1 MGTGWKAA
9 KSPSPPR
16 SGGTS
21 APAGTEEGLDWFGDL
36 FGADG
41 EDGWLGDFLDADL
54 AGPANWT
61 LEGDL
66 LEMEGVE
73 ESMAELG
80 GASEELEALGA
91 ELEKMSEQLE
101 SMWLGAP
108 LEDELDFFGDL
119 EGLWLEDVD
128 ALRGSAEGEEPSS
141 SLEKALGEMQLLEG
155 LGFFEELA
163 KMGEVLTNFT
173 LDLAGSI
180 AGLEEAGGDWSKMDP
195 ALQGKLEDLGEV
207 GEKIGNGKAKKAVQ
221 ALKGEHATRGGS
233 LEQAIADLLGE
244 TEEMVRRDKG
254 AQKALSNLGESKKRC
269 MKAKKSGEKDWK
281 SKAGPLEKEDVDDL
295 DFLKGF
301 FRHEV
306 ELKKG
311 KQKEA
316 ETKEGKGK
324 GSPAREADF
333 SGIDRKVRDMWEESE
348 MARKCGVHL
357 KLLCKATP
365 PAASPLMFESETV
378 STNATSSKLKEP
390 FTIFR
395 NLPSDTSVSCS
406 TLQDLVPGCGESEKA
421 EKQRAELAR
430 AFTEEMAALGELR
443 AHDLLAFEGSECAE
457 SETCQYALAE
467 GWVEVDAVK
476 MKTGSGKEVEH
487 LARGG
492 KKKKKKQCKN
502 KERLHQNEKKLH
514 DKMAAGQRKIKGVQ
528 EEKEALREV
537 VQALGLR
544 KQSGAKVG
552 SVLQDLEEELANLEA
567 LELVL
572 YEEQLLLEKGKP
584 QPSAEK
590 KTLIDRAPESDRA
603 APVQEMSVKVTT
615 ALDGV
620 TLDTFNEQA
629 FIAVFAERI
638 GEAHGGFPSVPPSD
652 VTVTAVR
659 EFSPTRRAML
669 AAGVRVDT
677 EVAAKTEGIMEE
689 LQTIIIK
696 NIQKGNAQRVFK
708 ERLQARGIPVTSVAF
723 ERVETVDDRRDAA
736 ETNAVEAEFFEI
748 FLLEKASEWQDRH
761 DSAGGA
767 ESGDSS
773 GFGFGSAATDCSE
786 PAGRDE
792 TPLIVLLNIALGILL
807 TGAGVYLIAWRRP
820 QNSAV
825 GPNPAIPPA
834 KHAVK
839 VGWEWGASPP
849 TPPSGPPFNPPS
861 GPPVSPPSGPSV
873 GPPKPPSGDPPVPPS
888 GQPPARPS
896 GDPPKPPSGD
906 PPKPPSGDAPHPPS
920 GGPPGPPPGPPPRKG
935 KEEEP
940 VIV

>member
-1 MGTGWKAA
+1 
-9 KSPSPPR
+9 
-16 SGGTS
+16 
-21 APAGTEEGLDWFGDL
+21 
-36 FGADG
+36 
-41 EDGWLGDFLDADL
+41 
-54 AGPANWT
+54 
-61 LEGDL
+61 
-66 LEMEGVE
+66 
-73 ESMAELG
+73 
-80 GASEELEALGA
+80 
-91 ELEKMSEQLE
+91 
-101 SMWLGAP
+101 MWLGAP

-119 EGLWLEDVD
+119 EGLWLEDV
-128 ALRGSAEGEEPSS
+128 
-141 SLEKALGEMQLLEG
+141 
-155 LGFFEELA
+155 A

-207 GEKIGNGKAKKAVQ
+207 GEKIGNGRPKKAVQ

-244 TEEMVRRDKG
+244 TEEMVQRDKG

-430 AFTEEMAALGELR
+430 AFTGELR

-528 EEKEALREV
+528 EDKEALREV

-552 SVLQDLEEELANLEA
+552 SVLQDLE
-567 LELVL
+567 
-572 YEEQLLLEKGKP
+572 
-584 QPSAEK
+584 K
-590 KTLIDRAPESDRA
+590 KLHDK
-603 APVQEMSVKVTT
+603 M
-615 ALDGV
+615 
-620 TLDTFNEQA
+620 
-629 FIAVFAERI
+629 
-638 GEAHGGFPSVPPSD
+638 
-652 VTVTAVR
+652 
-659 EFSPTRRAML
+659 
-669 AAGVRVDT
+669 AAG
-677 EVAAKTEGIMEE
+677 
-689 LQTIIIK
+689 
-696 NIQKGNAQRVFK
+696 QRK
-708 ERLQARGIPVTSVAF
+708 
-723 ERVETVDDRRDAA
+723 
-736 ETNAVEAEFFEI
+736 
-748 FLLEKASEWQDRH
+748 
-761 DSAGGA
+761 
-767 ESGDSS
+767 
-773 GFGFGSAATDCSE
+773 
-786 PAGRDE
+786 
-792 TPLIVLLNIALGILL
+792 
-807 TGAGVYLIAWRRP
+807 
-820 QNSAV
+820 
-825 GPNPAIPPA
+825 
-834 KHAVK
+834 
-839 VGWEWGASPP
+839 
-849 TPPSGPPFNPPS
+849 
-861 GPPVSPPSGPSV
+861 
-873 GPPKPPSGDPPVPPS
+873 
-888 GQPPARPS
+888 
-896 GDPPKPPSGD
+896 
-906 PPKPPSGDAPHPPS
+906 
-920 GGPPGPPPGPPPRKG
+920 
-935 KEEEP
+935 
-940 VIV
+940 

>member
-1 MGTGWKAA
+1 M
-9 KSPSPPR
+9 
-16 SGGTS
+16 
-21 APAGTEEGLDWFGDL
+21 
-36 FGADG
+36 
-41 EDGWLGDFLDADL
+41 
-54 AGPANWT
+54 
-61 LEGDL
+61 
-66 LEMEGVE
+66 
-73 ESMAELG
+73 
-80 GASEELEALGA
+80 
-91 ELEKMSEQLE
+91 
-101 SMWLGAP
+101 
-108 LEDELDFFGDL
+108 
-119 EGLWLEDVD
+119 
-128 ALRGSAEGEEPSS
+128 
-141 SLEKALGEMQLLEG
+141 
-155 LGFFEELA
+155 
-163 KMGEVLTNFT
+163 
-173 LDLAGSI
+173 
-180 AGLEEAGGDWSKMDP
+180 
-195 ALQGKLEDLGEV
+195 
-207 GEKIGNGKAKKAVQ
+207 
-221 ALKGEHATRGGS
+221 
-233 LEQAIADLLGE
+233 
-244 TEEMVRRDKG
+244 
-254 AQKALSNLGESKKRC
+254 
-269 MKAKKSGEKDWK
+269 
-281 SKAGPLEKEDVDDL
+281 
-295 DFLKGF
+295 
-301 FRHEV
+301 
-306 ELKKG
+306 
-311 KQKEA
+311 
-316 ETKEGKGK
+316 
-324 GSPAREADF
+324 
-333 SGIDRKVRDMWEESE
+333 
-348 MARKCGVHL
+348 
-357 KLLCKATP
+357 
-365 PAASPLMFESETV
+365 
-378 STNATSSKLKEP
+378 
-390 FTIFR
+390 
-395 NLPSDTSVSCS
+395 
-406 TLQDLVPGCGESEKA
+406 
-421 EKQRAELAR
+421 
-430 AFTEEMAALGELR
+430 
-443 AHDLLAFEGSECAE
+443 
-457 SETCQYALAE
+457 
-467 GWVEVDAVK
+467 
-476 MKTGSGKEVEH
+476 
-487 LARGG
+487 
-492 KKKKKKQCKN
+492 
-502 KERLHQNEKKLH
+502 
-514 DKMAAGQRKIKGVQ
+514 
-528 EEKEALREV
+528 
-537 VQALGLR
+537 
-544 KQSGAKVG
+544 
-552 SVLQDLEEELANLEA
+552 
-567 LELVL
+567 

-773 GFGFGSAATDCSE
+773 GFGFGSAATDCPE

-839 VGWEWGASPP
+839 VGWEWGAPPP